1 MNEQAPPGSAS
12 GSPAPEDPG
21 VRSAVG
27 AASVRRRRRLP
38 LVWLVPILTA
48 LIAGWLA
55 WDTFSKRGPMI
66 TLAFDTAAGLT
77 AGQSQLKYRNVVMGT
92 VKTITIPPDLSK
104 VLVTIETV
112 KEAEPLLT
120 DKTIFW
126 VVKPQLFAGNISGLE
141 TILSGSYIGMRP
153 SSDVGVAKR
162 DFVGQED
169 PPILQASVK
178 GTTYRLDTNRLGSIS
193 LGAPIF
199 FRDIEVGTVLGWDL
213 HDLAS
218 RVAIHAFVRAP
229 FDRYVRDDSN
239 FWNASGL
246 SVSLGANGIDIQME
260 SLRAILL
267 GGIAFDTAH
276 DSTAP
281 ISQAERRFK
290 LYANTEEA
298 KSAGFGQQIKLISYF
313 PGSVAGVTE
322 GAEVR
327 FHGLKIGEVT
337 RVGLVY
343 DPKQDRVVAPI
354 HYRVEAG
361 RVSNLAKAQGM
372 EPINVA
378 EEMIKRGLR
387 ATLQAPSLI
396 SPQKIISLEVVP
408 DAKPADLAMEGD
420 HYVIPAAEV
429 GGFDSIT
436 ASASELLAKINRI
449 DFDRIGN
456 SLVGASVGID
466 QMVNGPQIKTT
477 LAALEKAMIDV
488 QDIARKLDVAGTPA
502 LKRLPDIALQLQE
515 AMTKAN
521 RLIGS
526 VDKGYGDTS
535 KFHRDLDRLLPQITD
550 AARSIRALADLLSRH
565 PEALIKG
572 RTNTGKE

>member
-1 MNEQAPPGSAS
+1 MSEQAPPGSAT
-12 GSPAPEDPG
+12 
-21 VRSAVG
+21 VRH
-27 AASVRRRRRLP
+27 RRRIP
-38 LVWLVPILTA
+38 LVWIVPILSA

-55 WDTFSKRGPMI
+55 WDTFSKRGPTI
-66 TLAFDTAAGLT
+66 TVAFDTAAGLT

-92 VKTITIPPDLSK
+92 VKSIAIPPDLSK

-112 KEAEPLLT
+112 KEAEALLT

-153 SSDVGVAKR
+153 STDKGVATR
-162 DFVGQED
+162 SFVGQED

-178 GTTYRLDTNRLGSIS
+178 GTTFRLDTNRLGSIS
-193 LGAPIF
+193 LGAPVF

-246 SVSLGANGIDIQME
+246 SVSLGSNGINIQME

-267 GGIAFDTAH
+267 GGIAFDTSH

-281 ISQAERRFK
+281 ISKADHRFK
-290 LYANTEEA
+290 LYANIEEA

-322 GAEVR
+322 GAEVT

-361 RVSNLAKAQGM
+361 RISNLAKAQGL
-372 EPINVA
+372 EPINIA
-378 EEMIKRGLR
+378 EEMIHRGLR

-396 SPQKIISLEVVP
+396 SNSKIISLQVVP
-408 DAKPADLAMEGD
+408 DAARGELEKIGD
-420 HYVIPAAEV
+420 HYVIPAAEI

-436 ASASELLAKINRI
+436 ASASELLSKINRI
-449 DFDRIGN
+449 DFDKIGN
-456 SLVGASVGID
+456 SLLGAATGIE
-466 QMVNGPQIKTT
+466 QTVNGPQIKAT

-488 QDIARKLDVAGTPA
+488 QDIAAKLDKDATPA
-502 LKRLPDIALQLQE
+502 LKRLPDIAQQLQE
-515 AMTKAN
+515 AVTKAN
-521 RLIGS
+521 KLIAS

-535 KFHRDLDRLLPQITD
+535 KFHRDIDRLLPQITD